1 MVNGCLWFTPAPPH
15 RQSLP
20 SVYGKR
26 LPLVYPCSPPQT
38 KPTICVWQ
46 TAASGLLLL
55 PPTDKAYHLCMV
67 NGCLWFTP
75 APPHRQSLPSV
86 YGKRLPLVYS
96 CSPPTDK
103 AYHLCMVNGCLWFTP
118 APPHRQ
124 SLPSVYGKRLPLV
137 YSCSPP
143 PHRQSLPSVY
153 GKRLPLGY
161 SCSPPPPTDKAYHL
175 CMANGCLWFTP
186 APPTDKANHLCM
198 VNGCLWFTP
207 ALPHR
212 QSLPS
217 VYGKRLP
224 LVYSCSPPQTKPT
237 ICVWQTAASG
247 LPLLPPTD
255 KAYHLCMANG
265 CLWFTP
271 APPHR
276 QSLPSVYGKRL
287 PLVYSCSPPQTKPTI
302 CVW

>member
-55 PPTDKAYHLCMV
+55 PP
-67 NGCLWFTP
+67 
-75 APPHRQSLPSV
+75 
-86 YGKRLPLVYS
+86 
-96 CSPPTDK
+96 PPTDK

-143 PHRQSLPSVY
+143 QTKPTICVWQTAASGL
-153 GKRLPLGY
+153 LLL
-161 SCSPPPPTDKAYHL
+161 PPTDKTYHL

-186 APPTDKANHLCM
+186 AP
-198 VNGCLWFTP
+198 TP
-207 ALPHR
+207 PPPHR

-224 LVYSCSPPQTKPT
+224 LVYSCPHPP
-237 ICVWQTAASG
+237 
-247 LPLLPPTD
+247 PPTD
-255 KAYHLCMANG
+255 KAYHLCMVNG

-271 APPHR
+271 APTPPPPHR